1 MAWVTPAGHASLH
14 TRGMTKN
21 KHTSSP
27 YECHITRGHTSR
39 FYGHQITSNFGEITM
54 DKASAAARR
63 ASRMRN
69 CISVAV
75 NATMSV
81 VVLAGCSSS
90 GGSKSQ
96 TGTSGASTVGN
107 TSSTAANVAEAKSLM
122 AKYEAPMTAFSLP
135 PLKSAPPRGKK
146 IALVYNNI
154 PGSIDI
160 LHGAEEAVQALG
172 WTSIPII
179 YDPTTPTGLQ
189 EAYAQAVR
197 DNPDGVIAWSVDETA
212 YAQAAKQFAAKH
224 IPVVEGVTADAVTP
238 PVIANVN
245 NADQIA
251 LAGRLTAAYVIA
263 QKGADANV
271 AVFNVRSFSILVA
284 YETAFKTEYL
294 RLCPS
299 CKYKSVSVQGADIG
313 TKVPAQVVST
323 IQTDPK
329 INFAVM
335 GFGNISL
342 GVSAA
347 LHSAGVSGVKVVG
360 EAPTT
365 PNISS
370 VLNGS
375 EDMWVGFP
383 IRGMGWTVMDALA
396 RYFNNESTAIDTTA
410 PTPFQILTKANA
422 PNPAAQPE
430 VVSYQALFKQLWHVG

>member
-1 MAWVTPAGHASLH
+1 
-14 TRGMTKN
+14 
-21 KHTSSP
+21 
-27 YECHITRGHTSR
+27 
-39 FYGHQITSNFGEITM
+39 M
-54 DKASAAARR
+54 DKTSAVARR
-63 ASRMRN
+63 SPRTR
-69 CISVAV
+69 SSAV
-75 NATMSV
+75 SV
-81 VVLAGCSSS
+81 VAATTLAIVFAGCSSS

-96 TGTSGASTVGN
+96 TGTSAASTVGN
-107 TSSTAANVAEAKSLM
+107 ASSTAANVAEAKSLM
-122 AKYEAPMTAFSLP
+122 AKYEAPMTAFSLL

-172 WTSIPII
+172 WAAIPII

-189 EAYAQAVR
+189 EAYTQAVA
-197 DNPDGVIAWSVDETA
+197 DNPDGVVAWSVDETA

-238 PVIANVN
+238 PIVANVN

-251 LAGRLTAAYVIA
+251 LAGRLTADYVIA

-299 CKYKSVSVQGADIG
+299 CKYKSVPVQGGDIG

-323 IQTDPK
+323 LQTDPK
-329 INFAVM
+329 INYAVM

-347 LHSAGVSGVKVVG
+347 LHTAGISGVKIVG

-365 PNISS
+365 PNISA

-422 PNPAAQPE
+422 PDPAAQPE
-430 VVSYQALFKQLWHVG
+430 VVNYRAVFKQLWHVG